1 MNGHRVP
8 GGRSRHQCP
17 GHSWLVLIGANADRV
32 EIVRG
37 PVPPDQDYV
46 RGVFGL
52 SSDVPV
58 LIGAP

>member
-1 MNGHRVP
+1 MKGYKSP
-8 GGRSRHQCP
+8 GGRSRHQCT
-17 GHSWLVLIGANADRV
+17 GLSWLVLIGANADRA